1 MNNKPIERRRSSS
14 VTAVKSYYRV
24 AQPSLSRLFLLT
36 ALLTLVVFAPAWAA
50 GTQIVVCATGGDYT
64 TIQAAVT
71 AASSGDVITVCAGLY
86 QENIVLRAGVSIQGA
101 GSDTTIVDGGAT
113 QSVVRALTADI
124 GASTMV
130 SGLTLR
136 NGRATSGGGVQV
148 RQGAPA
154 FKNLVIENN
163 EAW

>member
-1 MNNKPIERRRSSS
+1 MSNKTTEIRKFSSAIVMKNHRR
-14 VTAVKSYYRV
+14 AM
-24 AQPSLSRLFLLT
+24 QPSLWRLFLLA
-36 ALLTLVVFAPAWAA
+36 ALLTLAIFPLAWAA

-64 TIQAAVT
+64 TIQAAVN

-86 QENIVLRAGVSIQGA
+86 QENIVLHAGVSIQGA
-101 GSDTTIVDGGAT
+101 GSDATIVDGGAT